1 MNQHPV
7 RGASVL
13 SIRMVQIGD
22 ITAVPRRKSGKNA
35 QIPRISLSQT
45 LSCTRYITVNG
56 FESLPLLILG
66 GLLLL
71 PLAEIAVF
79 ILVGKAIGVLP
90 TILLTV
96 LTAVAGTVL
105 LRQQGLSL
113 VRRMQSELDA
123 GRVPGDDM
131 MQGAMIVL
139 ASLFL
144 LLPGFLTDAVGLL
157 LFIPPL
163 RVALARFFS
172 RRASVVVVNR
182 RRKQGEPVVDLDG
195 AEWTSTRH
203 KPDDDGA
210 PRISPWRDGN

>member
-1 MNQHPV
+1 MPW
-7 RGASVL
+7 
-13 SIRMVQIGD
+13 
-22 ITAVPRRKSGKNA
+22 RKSGKNA

-66 GLLLL
+66 GLILL
-71 PLAEIAVF
+71 PLSEIAVF
-79 ILVGKAIGVLP
+79 IMVGEAIGVLP

-96 LTAVAGTVL
+96 FTAVAGTVL

-113 VRRMQSELDA
+113 VKRMQSELDA
-123 GRVPGDDM
+123 GRVPGDDL
-131 MQGAMIVL
+131 MQGAMMVL

-144 LLPGFLTDAVGLL
+144 LLPGFLTDTIGLL

-163 RVALARFFS
+163 RIALARFFS

-203 KPDDDGA
+203 KPDDGSN

>member
-1 MNQHPV
+1 M
-7 RGASVL
+7 
-13 SIRMVQIGD
+13 
-22 ITAVPRRKSGKNA
+22 
-35 QIPRISLSQT
+35 
-45 LSCTRYITVNG
+45 
-56 FESLPLLILG
+56 PLLILG